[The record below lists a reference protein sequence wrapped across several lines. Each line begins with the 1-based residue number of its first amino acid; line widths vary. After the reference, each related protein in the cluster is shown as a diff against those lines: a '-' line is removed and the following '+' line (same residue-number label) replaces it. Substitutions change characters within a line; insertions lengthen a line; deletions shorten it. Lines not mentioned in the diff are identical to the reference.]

1 MQAHFYA
8 RKSLHYIGNEKLKF
22 IEQAIE
28 NFQLSL
34 NQSSNTKAIDSIEL
48 QIRYYEKQL
57 KLLSAR
63 KALCQKSEK
72 QNNNNSNKNTED
84 ISFLTV
90 NEHVDKSTELQLDL
104 LKNLEDSYNVIEELN
119 RIDNSEISSQV
130 SQLQN
135 LNSQLNVMFH
145 KLSIAVEM
153 VLNENELLRDKVRV
167 AENPKSS
174 TTCNTNKPDEFRRN
188 INDIIEQRDSDD
200 SSPNEEIQ
208 ELPPLEL
215 PTFNLDSLDDK

>member
-1 MQAHFYA
+1 
-8 RKSLHYIGNEKLKF
+8 LT
-22 IEQAIE
+22 
-28 NFQLSL
+28 
-34 NQSSNTKAIDSIEL
+34 QSSNSKAIDSIEL

-63 KALCQKSEK
+63 TALYQKSEK
-72 QNNNNSNKNTED
+72 HKNTDIED
-84 ISFLTV
+84 ISFLTI
-90 NEHVDKSTELQLDL
+90 NEHVDKSTDIQLDL

-119 RIDNSEISSQV
+119 RIEDAQISSQV

-145 KLSIAVEM
+145 KLSMSVEAI
-153 VLNENELLRDKVRV
+153 LHENELLRDKVRV
-167 AENPKSS
+167 TDNPKTA
-174 TTCNTNKPDEFRRN
+174 TTCNTNKPDEFKRN
-188 INDIIEQRDSDD
+188 INEIIEQRDSDD

>member
-1 MQAHFYA
+1 MDTPINKAHFYA
-8 RKSLHYIGNEKLKF
+8 RKSLHYMGNEKFKY

-28 NFQLSL
+28 NFQLAL
-34 NQSSNTKAIDSIEL
+34 TQSSNTKAIDSIEL

-63 KALCQKSEK
+63 KAFCQKSEK
-72 QNNNNSNKNTED
+72 HKNTDED
-84 ISFLTV
+84 VSFLTV
-90 NEHVDKSTELQLDL
+90 NEHVDKSTEIQLDL

-119 RIDNSEISSQV
+119 RIDNVQVSSQV

-153 VLNENELLRDKVRV
+153 ILNENELLREKVRD
-167 AENPKSS
+167 NPKSG
-174 TTCNTNKPDEFRRN
+174 TTCNTGKPDEFRRN
-188 INDIIEQRDSDD
+188 INEIIEQRDSDD

-215 PTFNLDSLDDK
+215 PSFNLDSLDDK